1 MTRSHEN
8 ITYGKPR
15 AGRKKQRVL
24 IILIIIFAAV
34 FAVSAFMLMQIFWPA
49 HQAESLFAEL
59 RLPGDDDV
67 GDIGGG
73 GGDDSDGSARA
84 AAQSKY
90 EKRQAHYRGLQER
103 NKDLVGWLRIPGTN
117 VDYPVMQTPG
127 ERDYY
132 LHRDFDKKPSAPGTL
147 FASNISDIDKPSDVI
162 IIFGHMMKSG
172 AMFGGL
178 KEYTSMNYLKAHQ
191 TMRFDTLAEAR
202 YYRIFSVFTEAV
214 NTGKASEFK
223 YYSASDFE
231 DEQDFDGFIEQAKS
245 KELYDTGETAV
256 YGDEILALSTCEYTH
271 RDGRLVLLA
280 KRFTP

>member
-1 MTRSHEN
+1 MAQDHES
-8 ITYGKPR
+8 ITHGKPG
-15 AGRKKQRVL
+15 AGKKKRRVL
-24 IILIIIFAAV
+24 IILIIICAAV
-34 FAVSAFMLMQIFWPA
+34 FAVSAYMLIQYYWAA
-49 HQAESLFAEL
+49 HQAESSFAAL
-59 RLPGDDDV
+59 RLPDDD
-67 GDIGGG
+67 GG
-73 GGDDSDGSARA
+73 DGSARSGSL
-84 AAQSKY
+84 SKY
-90 EKRQAHYRGLQER
+90 DIRQTHYRELYER
-103 NKDLVGWLRIPGTN
+103 NNDFVGWLRIFGTN
-117 VDYPVMQTPG
+117 VDYPVVQTPN

-178 KEYTSMNYLKAHQ
+178 KEYTSLDYMKDHQ
-191 TMRFDTLAEAR
+191 EIRFDTLAEER
-202 YYRIFSVFTEAV
+202 YYMIFSVFTEAV

-231 DEQDFDGFIEQAKS
+231 DAQDFDDFMAQAKS

-271 RDGRLVLLA
+271 ADGRLVILA